1 MLRTAVLFP
10 LLAVAHIAGAALR
23 MRPIAGPV
31 FEWSTLGVLVLGG
44 ITVLVSGAVDPFDVV
59 TVSVG
64 AALVG
69 AGAFR
74 MLRSPALGSWPAL
87 GPGLA
92 VLLIPPLIADFTD
105 PVLWRLIALGVVA
118 AAAVVVGAARR
129 LQAPLLLGGA
139 VLLVHAVDQLWPWI
153 TWLYEAVWWWLWLGI
168 AGVILVVLAA
178 TYERQLRLARRV
190 AHSIAELR

>member
-1 MLRTAVLFP
+1 MLVIGGLIA
-10 LLAVAHIAGAALR
+10 LAPGD
-23 MRPIAGPV
+23 
-31 FEWSTLGVLVLGG
+31 
-44 ITVLVSGAVDPFDVV
+44 VDPFDVV

-64 AALVG
+64 VALVG

-74 MLRSPALGSWPAL
+74 MRRSPALGSWPAL

-92 VLLIPPLIADFTD
+92 VLLIPPLVADFTD
-105 PVLWRLIALGVVA
+105 PELWRIIALGVVA
-118 AAAVVVGAARR
+118 SVAVVVGAVRR

-139 VLLVHAVDQLWPWI
+139 VLLVHAIAQLWPWI

-178 TYERQLRLARRV
+178 TYERQLRLARGTIR
-190 AHSIAELR
+190 SIAELR